1 MATVYVGAAT
11 GGLGFRQLVAIK
23 RPHPHL
29 LETPGYRR
37 SFLEEAHVA
46 ARLRHANVV
55 DVRDVED
62 LGDELYLVMDYIEGG
77 SLSVVLSAAKRAGL
91 RVPVAVCVRIVLD
104 AAAGL
109 HAAHELA
116 DDDGT
121 PMHLVHRDVSPQN
134 ILVGVDG
141 VSRITDFGIA
151 KFVRPDA
158 YVTTEGVLKGKFRYM
173 APEYLLGRP
182 IDRGFDVFG
191 LAVVLREAI
200 DARPLFDG
208 DSEIDTLQR
217 LIGWDPPAFATYRPE
232 LACLDDVLEA
242 ALAKDPKRRFQSA
255 AAFAAALESSA
266 RAAGLV
272 ARADEVAALV
282 ATVMGDDL
290 AARRKEIARLVADE
304 GALPR
309 PGAFSLPDVAQPAPG
324 SGRQIA
330 TEKLPLPSSS
340 SSSSSSSSGPADTL
354 VQTDITSIAGVPR
367 KATWSPLGLGL
378 AATGTLLAGGA
389 ALFLATRS
397 PEGASSAVSPPA
409 SATSSASAAS
419 TPVTSGTASA
429 SAGSPAVLSATV
441 GLPSSSTALPS
452 PSASPPSRLGP
463 APRPTGPVS
472 KPPPNPY

>member
-46 ARLRHANVV
+46 AQLRHANDV

-77 SLSVVLSAAKRAGL
+77 SLSVVLSAAKRAGI

-109 HAAHELA
+109 HAAHELT
-116 DDDGT
+116 DDDGL
-121 PMHLVHRDVSPQN
+121 PLHLVHRDVSPQN
-134 ILVGVDG
+134 ILVGIDG

-182 IDRGFDVFG
+182 IHRGFDVFG

-208 DSEIDTLQR
+208 DSEVDTLQR

-242 ALAKDPKRRFQSA
+242 AFAKDPKRRFQSA

-282 ATVMGDDL
+282 AMVMGDDL
-290 AARRKEIARLVADE
+290 ATRRKEIARLVAKD
-304 GALPR
+304 GTPPPSAALLDAR
-309 PGAFSLPDVAQPAPG
+309 QPSP
-324 SGRQIA
+324 SYERHVV
-330 TEKLPLPSSS
+330 TEKLPSPTAAASL
-340 SSSSSSSSGPADTL
+340 TH
-354 VQTDITSIAGVPR
+354 TDITSLAGLPR
-367 KATWSPLGLGL
+367 RRAWGSLLGL
-378 AATGTLLAGGA
+378 AAAATLLAGGVT
-389 ALFLATRS
+389 LFLATR
-397 PEGASSAVSPPA
+397 ASSASSTTSPPA
-409 SATSSASAAS
+409 PGLLSANAAPALAAS
-419 TPVTSGTASA
+419 SVASPSSGTPAIASA
-429 SAGSPAVLSATV
+429 SAGQPISLT
-441 GLPSSSTALPS
+441 
-452 PSASPPSRLGP
+452 SASTPSRLGP
-463 APRPTGPVS
+463 APRPTGPVT